1 MTKLL
6 IKGGLKVEATLV
18 SNTFIDTYLAEANG
32 EFVKVYLCLLR
43 LLSESGVVPEV
54 SELADRLQTTEK
66 DVQRALTYWQSKGVF
81 TIENE
86 EAAAVSEPAP
96 VEAALPAHNT
106 SLGDLGEDMEFAQLL
121 YIAERYKGA
130 PLSRP
135 ECDIF
140 AYLYGDLKLSAELL
154 EYLVEQSV
162 SNGHKSVRYMEA
174 IALDWHRQGI
184 ATVEQAKQNGLYR
197 KEEYAV
203 LKALGISGNPVP
215 KQQEYIKQWMSEWGF
230 SLDIVEEACSRT
242 IMQIAKPNFGYVH
255 GILKDWHTAG
265 VHSKADI
272 TALDAKHRL
281 SGAQKT
287 KEGAKPRTNT
297 RFHNFE
303 ERGTDYDSLVRQ
315 LNANS

>member
-1 MTKLL
+1 MAKLL
-6 IKGGLKVEATLV
+6 MKSDLKVEATLV
-18 SNTFIDTYLAEANG
+18 SNAFIDTYMAEANG

-43 LLSESGVVPEV
+43 MLSERDSMPGV

-81 TIENE
+81 MIESGSE
-86 EAAAVSEPAP
+86 EAAAMAAPEPE
-96 VEAALPAHNT
+96 VLPAHNT
-106 SLGDLGEDMEFAQLL
+106 SLGDLGEDADFAQLL

-130 PLSRP
+130 PLSRT
-135 ECDIF
+135 ECDTF
-140 AYLYGDLKLSAELL
+140 AYLYGDLKLSGELL
-154 EYLVEQSV
+154 EYLVEQCI

-174 IALDWHRQGI
+174 IALDWHRSGI
-184 ATVEQAKQNGLYR
+184 ATVEQAKQSGLYR

-215 KQQEYIKQWMSEWGF
+215 KQQKYIKQWMSEWGF

-255 GILKDWHTAG
+255 GILKEWYTAG

-272 TALDAKHRL
+272 EALDEKHRL
-281 SGAQKT
+281 SGAQKA
-287 KEGAKPRTNT
+287 KEGAKPKTNT

>member
-1 MTKLL
+1 MAKLL
-6 IKGGLKVEATLV
+6 MKSDFKIEATLV
-18 SNTFIDTYLAEANG
+18 SNAFIDTYMAEANG

-43 LLSESGVVPEV
+43 MLSEKDSMPGI
-54 SELADRLQTTEK
+54 SDLADRLQTTEK

-81 TIENE
+81 HIETE
-86 EAAAVSEPAP
+86 EAATEAAPEP
-96 VEAALPAHNT
+96 VEEVLPAHTT

-140 AYLYGDLKLSAELL
+140 VYLYGDLKLSAELL
-154 EYLVEQSV
+154 EYLVEQCV

-184 ATVEQAKQNGLYR
+184 VTVEQAKNNGLYR

-215 KQQEYIKQWMSEWGF
+215 KQQEYIKKWMSEWGF

-255 GILKDWHTAG
+255 GILKDWYTAG

-272 TALDAKHRL
+272 DALDEKHRL

-287 KEGAKPRTNT
+287 KESGKPRTNT

-303 ERGTDYDSLVRQ
+303 ERSTDYDSLVRQ
-315 LNANS
+315 LNAKS